1 MVEVILASQSA
12 IRKKMMEESK
22 IPFEVIVSDADET
35 PDYSKS
41 FQDQLKEISMRKAQT
56 VFDMTTNRGKRVI
69 VAADMNM
76 FFDGVMYGKPKT
88 IDEARKL
95 IKRMMGRKDIYGYC
109 GNSLIYADGRKI
121 LKVVNEFDSAK
132 MSMDKISDKELE
144 EYLRD
149 KNPLSKCGGVN
160 PCDASFLHLEEGRMS
175 TASGM
180 TIEYLQELLS
190 SL

>member
-1 MVEVILASQSA
+1 MVEVILASQSSF
-12 IRKKMMEESK
+12 RKKMMEESK

-35 PDYSKS
+35 PVFSKS

-56 VFDMTTNRGKRVI
+56 VFDMTINRGKRVI

-88 IDEARKL
+88 LDDARKL
-95 IKRMMGRKDIYGYC
+95 IKHMMGSKEIYGYC
-109 GNSLIYADGRKI
+109 GNAIIYADGNKI
-121 LKVVNEFDSAK
+121 IKTVNEFDSAR
-132 MSMDKISDKELE
+132 MSMEKIPDEELE
-144 EYLRD
+144 IYLKD

-160 PCDASFLHLEEGRMS
+160 PRDASFLHLEEGKLS

-180 TIEYLQELLS
+180 TIEYLQDLLS